1 MSNRSLADMDF
12 FGDSATRQNEGNE
25 NIENQNNN
33 ETLKQ
38 HNDNVNDNVNIN
50 EKTTDANN
58 NEPPEVPSEKKE
70 ITTNNTDPKIPEVPE
85 APEDIPPGNTPGD
98 IPKDPSPEDIKQED
112 ILDFLKVDQE
122 KKVVG
127 FHLDKDVRQAFQKVL
142 GKKPQ
147 RGAQSEL
154 ANRIFRDFFEKR
166 GLL

>member
-1 MSNRSLADMDF
+1 MNMSNRNIADL
-12 FGDSATRQNEGNE
+12 FGDSAVRNDEDNNASRQNKEVKLDETN
-25 NIENQNNN
+25 NI
-33 ETLKQ
+33 
-38 HNDNVNDNVNIN
+38 NVNIN
-50 EKTTDANN
+50 GNVIETLEEQKQNDNKSKTKYTVNN
-58 NEPPEVPSEKKE
+58 VIEN
-70 ITTNNTDPKIPEVPE
+70 D
-85 APEDIPPGNTPGD
+85 
-98 IPKDPSPEDIKQED
+98 D
-112 ILDFLKVDQE
+112 ILGFLKEEQD

>member
-1 MSNRSLADMDF
+1 MSNRNIADLF
-12 FGDSATRQNEGNE
+12 SDSAVRATEEE
-25 NIENQNNN
+25 NDNN
-33 ETLKQ
+33 ETLQQ
-38 HNDNVNDNVNIN
+38 HNDNVNKTLENEGETKLPEEPKETPTGNIV
-50 EKTTDANN
+50 
-58 NEPPEVPSEKKE
+58 PEVP
-70 ITTNNTDPKIPEVPE
+70 T
-85 APEDIPPGNTPGD
+85 GD
-98 IPKDPSPEDIKQED
+98 IPGDPDPETPKDPPAIVKQDD
-112 ILDFLKVDQE
+112 ILDFLKAEQE

>member
-1 MSNRSLADMDF
+1 MSNRNIADL
-12 FGDSATRQNEGNE
+12 FGDSAVRTTEE
-25 NIENQNNN
+25 NDETNKHELNNN
-33 ETLKQ
+33 ETLEQ
-38 HNDNVNDNVNIN
+38 QNDNNNINVNNNVNDNIN
-50 EKTTDANN
+50 GDDSVDKNKTD
-58 NEPPEVPSEKKE
+58 NEPPEDPEEIPPSEQ
-70 ITTNNTDPKIPEVPE
+70 D
-85 APEDIPPGNTPGD
+85 
-98 IPKDPSPEDIKQED
+98 D
-112 ILDFLKVDQE
+112 ILDFLKVEQE

>member
-1 MSNRSLADMDF
+1 MSNRNIADL
-12 FGDSATRQNEGNE
+12 FGDSAVRTTEEIKETKQHEDD
-25 NIENQNNN
+25 NN

-38 HNDNVNDNVNIN
+38 QNVNVDVNSNVNIN
-50 EKTTDANN
+50 DDKTAGADADE
-58 NEPPEVPSEKKE
+58 NELKNESNEEGK
-70 ITTNNTDPKIPEVPE
+70 NKIDNSP
-85 APEDIPPGNTPGD
+85 
-98 IPKDPSPEDIKQED
+98 PKDPEVLDETPDEDLKQDD
-112 ILDFLKVDQE
+112 ILDFLKVEQE
-122 KKVVG
+122 RKVVG

>member
-1 MSNRSLADMDF
+1 MSNRNIADL
-12 FGDSATRQNEGNE
+12 FGDSAVRNDEDTPQQNKEVKLE
-25 NIENQNNN
+25 KTNN
-33 ETLKQ
+33 
-38 HNDNVNDNVNIN
+38 VNVNIN
-50 EKTTDANN
+50 NNVNETLEKQKYNDNKTETKHKVNN
-58 NEPPEVPSEKKE
+58 VIEN
-70 ITTNNTDPKIPEVPE
+70 D
-85 APEDIPPGNTPGD
+85 
-98 IPKDPSPEDIKQED
+98 D
-112 ILDFLKVDQE
+112 ILGFLKEEQD

>member
-1 MSNRSLADMDF
+1 MSNRNIADL
-12 FGDSATRQNEGNE
+12 FGDSAVRMTEEVEKEEQHK
-25 NIENQNNN
+25 NNDN
-33 ETLKQ
+33 ETLPEHKV
-38 HNDNVNDNVNIN
+38 NVNVNKTLEN
-50 EKTTDANN
+50 EGETNLPE
-58 NEPPEVPSEKKE
+58 EPKE
-70 ITTNNTDPKIPEVPE
+70 TPTGNPDP
-85 APEDIPPGNTPGD
+85 GT
-98 IPKDPSPEDIKQED
+98 PKDPTPIVEQDD
-112 ILDFLKVDQE
+112 ILDFLKVEQE

>member
-1 MSNRSLADMDF
+1 MSNRNIADL
-12 FGDSATRQNEGNE
+12 FGDSAVRTTEEINETE
-25 NIENQNNN
+25 KHEDNNK

-38 HNDNVNDNVNIN
+38 QNDNVHVNNNVNDNIN
-50 EKTTDANN
+50 NDGKTADADKNELQNKSNKESKNKTDNN
-58 NEPPEVPSEKKE
+58 P
-70 ITTNNTDPKIPEVPE
+70 
-85 APEDIPPGNTPGD
+85 
-98 IPKDPSPEDIKQED
+98 PKDPEIPDKTLGKDTKQDD

-154 ANRIFRDFFEKR
+154 ANRIFRDFFKKR

>member
-1 MSNRSLADMDF
+1 MSNRNIADL
-12 FGDSATRQNEGNE
+12 FGDSAVRNDED
-25 NIENQNNN
+25 NN
-33 ETLKQ
+33 ETQQNKEVKLDETNNVNVNI
-38 HNDNVNDNVNIN
+38 NDNVNETLEEQEQNDNKTETKHKVNNVIEN
-50 EKTTDANN
+50 D
-58 NEPPEVPSEKKE
+58 
-70 ITTNNTDPKIPEVPE
+70 
-85 APEDIPPGNTPGD
+85 
-98 IPKDPSPEDIKQED
+98 D
-112 ILDFLKVDQE
+112 ILGFLKEEQD

>member
-1 MSNRSLADMDF
+1 MNMSNRNIADL
-12 FGDSATRQNEGNE
+12 FGDSAVRNDDDNNTQKQNEEVTSEETNDVNV
-25 NIENQNNN
+25 NI
-33 ETLKQ
+33 
-38 HNDNVNDNVNIN
+38 NDNVNETLEEQKHNDNKTETKHKIN
-50 EKTTDANN
+50 DVIEND
-58 NEPPEVPSEKKE
+58 
-70 ITTNNTDPKIPEVPE
+70 
-85 APEDIPPGNTPGD
+85 
-98 IPKDPSPEDIKQED
+98 D
-112 ILDFLKVDQE
+112 ILGFLKEEQE

>member
-1 MSNRSLADMDF
+1 MSNRNIADL
-12 FGDSATRQNEGNE
+12 FGDSAVRNDDDNNTQKQNEEVTSEETNDVNV
-25 NIENQNNN
+25 NI
-33 ETLKQ
+33 
-38 HNDNVNDNVNIN
+38 NDNVNETLEEQKHNDNKTETKHKIN
-50 EKTTDANN
+50 DVIEND
-58 NEPPEVPSEKKE
+58 
-70 ITTNNTDPKIPEVPE
+70 
-85 APEDIPPGNTPGD
+85 
-98 IPKDPSPEDIKQED
+98 D
-112 ILDFLKVDQE
+112 ILGFLKEEQE

>member
-1 MSNRSLADMDF
+1 M
-12 FGDSATRQNEGNE
+12 T
-25 NIENQNNN
+25 
-33 ETLKQ
+33 
-38 HNDNVNDNVNIN
+38 
-50 EKTTDANN
+50 
-58 NEPPEVPSEKKE
+58 EVPTGD
-70 ITTNNTDPKIPEVPE
+70 IPGNTDPDP
-85 APEDIPPGNTPGD
+85 N
-98 IPKDPSPEDIKQED
+98 IPKDPSPEDTKQDD
-112 ILDFLKVDQE
+112 ILDFLKVEQE

>member
-1 MSNRSLADMDF
+1 MNMSNRNIADL
-12 FGDSATRQNEGNE
+12 FGDSAVRTNEENDEVNE
-25 NIENQNNN
+25 HNNN
-33 ETLKQ
+33 EIVKQ
-38 HNDNVNDNVNIN
+38 QNDNNNINSNVNDTINDDVNVEDKNKN
-50 EKTTDANN
+50 ELPNVPNEESPDNDPPEDP
-58 NEPPEVPSEKKE
+58 NEPS
-70 ITTNNTDPKIPEVPE
+70 TFQ
-85 APEDIPPGNTPGD
+85 
-98 IPKDPSPEDIKQED
+98 KDD
-112 ILDFLKVDQE
+112 ILDFLKVEQE

>member
-1 MSNRSLADMDF
+1 MSNRNIADL
-12 FGDSATRQNEGNE
+12 FGDSAVRNDDDNNTPKQNEEVTLEEINNVNV
-25 NIENQNNN
+25 NI
-33 ETLKQ
+33 
-38 HNDNVNDNVNIN
+38 NDNVNEMLEKQKHNDNKTETKHKIN
-50 EKTTDANN
+50 DVIEND
-58 NEPPEVPSEKKE
+58 
-70 ITTNNTDPKIPEVPE
+70 
-85 APEDIPPGNTPGD
+85 
-98 IPKDPSPEDIKQED
+98 D
-112 ILDFLKVDQE
+112 ILGFLKEEQE

>member
-1 MSNRSLADMDF
+1 MSNRNIADL
-12 FGDSATRQNEGNE
+12 FGDSAVRLTEETEKEEQHK
-25 NIENQNNN
+25 NNDN
-33 ETLKQ
+33 ETLLE
-38 HNDNVNDNVNIN
+38 HNNNVNVNETLENNGETKLPEEPKENPTGKNV
-50 EKTTDANN
+50 
-58 NEPPEVPSEKKE
+58 PEVP
-70 ITTNNTDPKIPEVPE
+70 TG
-85 APEDIPPGNTPGD
+85 ATPGD
-98 IPKDPSPEDIKQED
+98 TDPGPPKDPTPIVKQDD
-112 ILDFLKVDQE
+112 ILDFLKVEQE

>member
-1 MSNRSLADMDF
+1 MSNRNIADL
-12 FGDSATRQNEGNE
+12 FGDSAVRNDDDNNTPKQNEEVTSEETNNVNV
-25 NIENQNNN
+25 NI
-33 ETLKQ
+33 
-38 HNDNVNDNVNIN
+38 NDNVNETLEEQKHNDNKTETKHKIN
-50 EKTTDANN
+50 DVIEND
-58 NEPPEVPSEKKE
+58 
-70 ITTNNTDPKIPEVPE
+70 
-85 APEDIPPGNTPGD
+85 
-98 IPKDPSPEDIKQED
+98 D
-112 ILDFLKVDQE
+112 ILGFLKEEQE

>member
-1 MSNRSLADMDF
+1 MSNRNIADL
-12 FGDSATRQNEGNE
+12 FGDSAVRTTEETKEEQ
-25 NIENQNNN
+25 QHKHNNA
-33 ETLKQ
+33 ETLNEHKS
-38 HNDNVNDNVNIN
+38 NVNVNVNKTL
-50 EKTTDANN
+50 EKEEAAKHPEKPQDTPVGNNVPETPTGGTPGDTD
-58 NEPPEVPSEKKE
+58 P
-70 ITTNNTDPKIPEVPE
+70 DPKIPE
-85 APEDIPPGNTPGD
+85 
-98 IPKDPSPEDIKQED
+98 DPSPEETKQDD
-112 ILDFLKVDQE
+112 ILDFLKVEQE

>member
-1 MSNRSLADMDF
+1 MSNRNIADMF
-12 FGDSATRQNEGNE
+12 SDSAVRTNEEIKEEQHKNN
-25 NIENQNNN
+25 NIE
-33 ETLKQ
+33 TLPEHK
-38 HNDNVNDNVNIN
+38 DNVNVNVNEIL
-50 EKTTDANN
+50 EKKGENTPPIPTDTKVT
-58 NEPPEVPSEKKE
+58 EVPTGD
-70 ITTNNTDPKIPEVPE
+70 IPGNTDP
-85 APEDIPPGNTPGD
+85 N
-98 IPKDPSPEDIKQED
+98 IPKDPSPEDTKQDD
-112 ILDFLKVDQE
+112 ILDFLKVEQE

>member
-1 MSNRSLADMDF
+1 MSNRNIADL
-12 FGDSATRQNEGNE
+12 FGDSAVRTTEESKEEQHK
-25 NIENQNNN
+25 NNDN
-33 ETLKQ
+33 ETLPE
-38 HNDNVNDNVNIN
+38 HIDNVNVNVNKTLEN
-50 EKTTDANN
+50 EGETKLPE
-58 NEPPEVPSEKKE
+58 EPKETPTGKNVLEVP
-70 ITTNNTDPKIPEVPE
+70 TG
-85 APEDIPPGNTPGD
+85 ATPGD
-98 IPKDPSPEDIKQED
+98 TDPDPGTPKDPTPIMKQDD
-112 ILDFLKVDQE
+112 ILDFLKVEQE

>member
-1 MSNRSLADMDF
+1 MSNRNIADL
-12 FGDSATRQNEGNE
+12 FGDSAVRSTEEVEKEEQHKNNDNETLQEHKDNV
-25 NIENQNNN
+25 NVNVN
-33 ETLKQ
+33 ETLKKTG
-38 HNDNVNDNVNIN
+38 DNN
-50 EKTTDANN
+50 
-58 NEPPEVPSEKKE
+58 PPE
-70 ITTNNTDPKIPEVPE
+70 N
-85 APEDIPPGNTPGD
+85 PEDIPTDTKVTEAPTGNTPGHSD
-98 IPKDPSPEDIKQED
+98 PNPNIPKDPSPGDTKQDD
-112 ILDFLKVDQE
+112 ILDFLKVEQE

>member
-1 MSNRSLADMDF
+1 MSNRNIADL
-12 FGDSATRQNEGNE
+12 FGDSAVRSTEEAEKEEQNK
-25 NIENQNNN
+25 NNDN
-33 ETLKQ
+33 ETLPE
-38 HNDNVNDNVNIN
+38 HNDNVNVNIN
-50 EKTTDANN
+50 KISENEGETTLPE
-58 NEPPEVPSEKKE
+58 EPKETPTGKNVPEVP
-70 ITTNNTDPKIPEVPE
+70 TGDT
-85 APEDIPPGNTPGD
+85 PGNADPEP
-98 IPKDPSPEDIKQED
+98 PKDPSPITKQDD
-112 ILDFLKVDQE
+112 ILDFLKAEQE